1 MTGSSFYQPLYST
14 SHALIIGI
22 DRYQHVSPLSFAT
35 NDARAVAGVLK
46 DKFGFPNENVHLLLD
61 GAATRSA
68 ITSAFLRF
76 SDPGVVGSDDRL
88 FVFYAGHGHT
98 ATGRRGETGF
108 LVPVDGK
115 VDDLATLVRWD
126 ELTRNADLIPAK
138 HVFFLMDA
146 CYGGLALTRK
156 SIPPGS
162 MRLLNDMLQ
171 RFSRQVLTAGKAD
184 EVVSDGGGV
193 RPGHSIFTSHVLDA
207 LDGAAS
213 ATEGVITANGLM
225 AYVYQKVG
233 SDPLSQQTPH
243 YGFLEGDGDFIFA
256 PLVST
261 ATHTATENPLLVQ
274 TPTFAEPELHERIA
288 SFPEAFKQLLSSPAE
303 KIRLDD
309 FVSAHL
315 RRAVDAIALDKF
327 PIQAP
332 FSNEEFADRLK
343 AYEAVIAD
351 LEIAVILLARW
362 AQPDQLKLLER
373 IFARLAEVD
382 RGQAGLVV
390 WQRLGW
396 YPVLRLI
403 YAAGISAI
411 SEGRYDALRSI
422 LLATVRS
429 DRIGR
434 SDRPSAVI
442 VPAIAGMT
450 DVIDNF
456 KTLPGLD
463 RRYTPRSDYLFQSL
477 QAVLE
482 DQLFLGQSYEQL
494 FDEFEMLMA
503 LVYADLRAG
512 EEIGRIWGPVG
523 RFAWKDSRFGD
534 GGPLNDYVK
543 EAQTLGGSWGA
554 VQAGLFKGSPE
565 RFKEISTSF
574 AQLIGGLNW
583 Y

>member
-1 MTGSSFYQPLYST
+1 MNAKSLYQPLYST
-14 SHALIIGI
+14 SHALVIGI
-22 DRYQHVSPLSFAT
+22 DRYKHVSPLAFAS
-35 NDARAVAGVLK
+35 NDARAIAAVLK
-46 DKFGFPNENVHLLLD
+46 EKFDFPDENVVLLLD
-61 GAATRSA
+61 EAATRAA

-76 SDPGVVGSDDRL
+76 SEQDLVGDDDRL

-115 VDDLATLVRWD
+115 ADDLATLVRWD
-126 ELTRNADLIPAK
+126 ELTRNADLIAAK

-184 EVVSDGGGV
+184 EAVSDGGGV

-213 ATEGVITANGLM
+213 ATEGVITANGVM
-225 AYVYQKVG
+225 SYVYQRVG

-256 PLVST
+256 PVVST
-261 ATHTATENPLLVQ
+261 ATHSTTEDPILVQ
-274 TPTFAEPELHERIA
+274 TSTFAEPERPLA
-288 SFPEAFKQLLSSPAE
+288 GPSFAETFKQLLANPAE

-315 RRAVDAIALDKF
+315 RRAVEATALDKF
-327 PIQAP
+327 PLQAG
-332 FSNEEFADRLK
+332 FSNEEFAGRLK
-343 AYEAVIAD
+343 DYEAVTAD
-351 LEIAVILLARW
+351 LEVAVILLARW
-362 AQPDQLKLLER
+362 AQPEQLNLLER
-373 IFARLAEVD
+373 IFARLAEGD
-382 RGQAGLVV
+382 RGHAGLVI

-396 YPVLRLI
+396 YPVFRLM
-403 YAAGISAI
+403 YAGGISAI
-411 SEGRYDALRSI
+411 SQGRYDTLRAI
-422 LLATVRS
+422 LLATVRA
-429 DRIGR
+429 DRMGR
-434 SDRPSAVI
+434 AERANAVVI
-442 VPAIAGMT
+442 PAVAAMT
-450 DVIDNF
+450 EVIDNF

-482 DQLFLGQSYEQL
+482 DQLFLGHGYEQL
-494 FDEFEMLMA
+494 FDEFEMLLA
-503 LVYADLRAG
+503 LVYADLKAG
-512 EEIGRIWGPVG
+512 EPVGHVWGPVG
-523 RFAWKDSRFGD
+523 RFAWKESRFGD
-534 GGPLNDYVK
+534 GNTLSEFVQKAAAEGASWPPLRV
-543 EAQTLGGSWGA
+543 
-554 VQAGLFKGSPE
+554 GLFAGDQA
-565 RFKEISTSF
+565 RFR
-574 AQLIGGLNW
+574 AVADPYRDAIGRLNW
-583 Y
+583 F